1 MPSSDDLRAGM
12 RPPGTLL
19 AGASRTGAVLAAA
32 ARTGRADLAA
42 RYTWLSWSLGW
53 LLRGGLEVAFF
64 ALLGVLLGSAEV
76 TAGLVV
82 ARAVFL
88 GTVET
93 MLTVQTTGWER
104 QEGTLPLLVMAPGPV
119 WPAFVGRATQ
129 WLPSACLT
137 PFAVLLALGPVFGL
151 DIGASDVAVLAAITV
166 VSAASSF
173 GWAVAVG
180 ALALRYPG
188 ARNLVHGVTTTAL
201 ALVAGAF
208 VPVGTWPAPVQAVA
222 ATVPVSHTIEA
233 ARALLSDTATWWSDA
248 GALPPLLVAAAL
260 GLLWFLVGCFL
271 IERYARRGRA
281 DGHIEIDE

>member
-1 MPSSDDLRAGM
+1 LPSSDLAAG
-12 RPPGTLL
+12 TALT
-19 AGASRTGAVLAAA
+19 GARRTVAVLAAA

-53 LLRGGLEVAFF
+53 LLRGGLEVAFY
-64 ALLGVLLGSAEV
+64 ALLGVLLDSPEV

-82 ARAVFL
+82 GRAVFL

-93 MLTVQTTGWER
+93 MLAVQTTGWER

-151 DIGASDVAVLAAITV
+151 EISAGDAACLAAITV
-166 VSAASSF
+166 VSAVSSF

-180 ALALRYPG
+180 AVALRHPG
-188 ARNLVHGVTTTAL
+188 ARNLVHGVATGAL

-222 ATVPVSHTIEA
+222 AVIPVSHTIEA
-233 ARALLSDTATWWSDA
+233 ARAVLSDTATWWSTA
-248 GALPPLLVAAAL
+248 GLGVPLLVAAAL
-260 GLLWFLVGCFL
+260 GLLWLVVGCSL
-271 IERYARRGRA
+271 IERYARTGRT